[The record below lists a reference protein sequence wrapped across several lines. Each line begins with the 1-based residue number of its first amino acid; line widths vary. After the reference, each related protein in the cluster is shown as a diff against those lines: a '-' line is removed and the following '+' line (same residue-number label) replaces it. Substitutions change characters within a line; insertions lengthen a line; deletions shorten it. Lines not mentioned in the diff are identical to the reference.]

1 MYNFSF
7 LDKFKNNN
15 AIIVFHNE
23 TVDVE
28 GNIISDIASA
38 LSADL
43 KVYYPE
49 RSIEESL
56 VILQYPSIDST
67 DHTFNQFFDSPRCVS
82 MMFSDFKGV
91 FIIDCSKYI
100 AIDNPQFNK
109 LLDYIKENADNDF
122 KFVVLVSSQCKRQ
135 RSNIIKNKNI
145 LTTDLEISLSQI
157 ESYKKHIDNES
168 YSYLIEQYKNNPS
181 FRQLSVLQIEN
192 CIDSAEC
199 SKDDFVKAVTKTIS
213 ENDYTERRIGF

>member
-1 MYNFSF
+1 MYNFNF

-82 MMFSDFKGV
+82 MMFSNFKGM
-91 FIIDCSKYI
+91 FIVDCSKYQSTN
-100 AIDNPQFNK
+100 NPQFNK

-135 RSNIIKNKNI
+135 CSNIIQNKNI

-157 ESYKKHIDNES
+157 ESYKEHIDNES